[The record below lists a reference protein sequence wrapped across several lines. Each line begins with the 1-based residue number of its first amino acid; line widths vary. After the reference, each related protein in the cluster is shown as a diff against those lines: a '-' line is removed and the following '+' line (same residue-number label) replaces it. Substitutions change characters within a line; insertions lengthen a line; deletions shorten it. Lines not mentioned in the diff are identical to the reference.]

1 MSRPVD
7 YLVSAESTVGRSRVV
22 VPREDFDE
30 VVAAV
35 LLVLHLERD
44 ETQMNIF
51 T

>member
-1 MSRPVD
+1 MD
-7 YLVSAESTVGRSRVV
+7 YLVPTKSSVGRPRVIV
-22 VPREDFDE
+22 AREDLDE

-35 LLVLHLERD
+35 LLVLHLERN